1 MVSALAELAAKRK
14 DYDGA
19 WMAAQV
25 VSGLIGDPGP
35 AEKEILTKLG
45 PYAKKREVAQRG
57 LTDRLWTGQLFHPKL
72 RTPVAEMMGL
82 LFQHAGHLYA
92 TPLSQVGINPKRHRI
107 DVSTAPEYQI
117 HHYRSVA
124 KLLGMEAVELFSPFL
139 VATRDKLAK
148 RTSEPAPEPLVG
160 IEICQT
166 HPVCLKVGGR
176 FLRAESNQRDTY
188 ALLGRT
194 LAGLRPEL
202 ALAQRLLPE
211 QLEAVFQAALAL
223 AGFSWR
229 WTSPHATIEAERQ
242 KLEPALPDSAR
253 VALARAAQDVI
264 RRGNT
269 DSLKEYLEGAELT
282 GVRCALFVAGDVEAV
297 KRLVQEETCS
307 NYRVPGKVKIREL
320 MTFAVSE
327 DLATLR
333 AAVGTAVEVPSRK

>member
-1 MVSALAELAAKRK
+1 VVSALAELAAKRK

-25 VSGLIGDPGP
+25 VSSLLGDPGP

-72 RTPVAEMMGL
+72 RTPVAEMLGL

-92 TPLSQVGINPKRHRI
+92 TPLSQAGINPKRHRI
-107 DVSTAPEYQI
+107 DVSSAPEYQI
-117 HHYRSVA
+117 HHYRYVA

-176 FLRAESNQRDTY
+176 FFGEPGQRDTY

-194 LAGLRPEL
+194 LVGLRPEL

-211 QLEAVFQAALAL
+211 QLDAVFQAALAL

-229 WTSPHATIEAERQ
+229 WTAPHAVIEAERE
-242 KLEPALPDSAR
+242 KLEPALPEPAR
-253 VALARAAQDVI
+253 VALARAAQEVI
-264 RRGNT
+264 RRGSAE
-269 DSLKEYLEGAELT
+269 SLKEYLEGVELT
-282 GVRCALFVAGDVEAV
+282 GVRCALFVAGEVEPV
-297 KRLVQEETCS
+297 KRLVQGETGS
-307 NYRVPGKVKIREL
+307 AFRVPGKAKIREL

-327 DLATLR
+327 DLAALR